1 MFAIDP
7 KVCTAC
13 GECRDACPCDAI
25 EEKDGYCV
33 VDPDMC
39 AECGACMDVCE
50 FGAVIEASP
59 EEIPALISM
68 D

>member
-13 GECRDACPCDAI
+13 GVCQDACPCDAI
-25 EEKDGYCV
+25 FEAEDHFV
-33 VDPDMC
+33 IDPDLC
-39 AECGACMDVCE
+39 AECGACFDVCE
-50 FGAVIEASP
+50 FGSIIEADP
-59 EEIPALISM
+59 EEIPALIST